1 MRAERTLWEKA
12 TLANVYCLEGKLRG
26 ATGVAHHWPDLI
38 RLDEPGF
45 ATAAMGDWGRSTRAG
60 PALSRLQRPSRGREF
75 KGLYEFLSDSL
86 PKGWG

>member
-60 PALSRLQRPSRGREF
+60 PALSRLRRTFPRE
-75 KGLYEFLSDSL
+75 GV
-86 PKGWG
+86 